1 MLTWQ
6 SAHELTSVQVKVCS
20 SQQVAQLVQLPEDL
34 PDLFASS
41 PRSRSKRRSSRSFQ
55 QLLQQ
60 LVDVPA
66 DRNYTNYLDL
76 QSAVDAKTSQQEE
89 RLSCF
94 CHLPQTSLY
103 AFTREQGPEVS
114 PSLPPLSSRTFPHPP
129 ASPSSHCS
137 AFIQVDVYRR
147 YARPARVLGLEEEE
161 ERSKS
166 MANDKFG
173 SLETWVLVDDK

>member
-6 SAHELTSVQVKVCS
+6 SARELTSVQVKVCS

-34 PDLFASS
+34 PDLFTSS

-103 AFTREQGPEVS
+103 AFTREEGPEVS
-114 PSLPPLSSRTFPHPP
+114 SSPPLSPYS
-129 ASPSSHCS
+129 S